1 MKLTNIVL
9 AALTAML
16 VLNSCKKD
24 DVNVPGDGGV
34 QGDARLNISLKV
46 SGEATKAVD
55 PEQQEGEAVVNNVTV
70 IVFNE
75 TGTQLLATPFRE
87 NVSTTDETI
96 SILNIPVQSTIAR
109 IVIVANTP
117 ENAFANLTSYADMQ
131 SRLAQLA
138 DQAVANLTMS
148 SQVIVSKTALLAGDN
163 YLGYTSQ
170 GTENINGISE
180 PLELTRLVARVDLKN
195 VKTSFT
201 GADLQGKSVRI
212 DGISLR
218 NVKTASHFFSED
230 YWGVV
235 MADGNL
241 FAGDFPVPVAD
252 NKKRISNGNP
262 QTDICRVYVMENQP
276 ANPDDLTTLVIK
288 ATLVD
293 DASGLDFGGQK
304 EFTSVINLNG
314 VVAEGDAHKY
324 VKRNYVY
331 RLNVNFTDN
340 SFSDQVGSMVVS
352 VEVVAWGGVNHQHP
366 VID

>member
-1 MKLTNIVL
+1 MKLTNILL
-9 AALTAML
+9 AALTAIL
-16 VLNSCKKD
+16 ILNSCKKD
-24 DVNVPGDGGV
+24 DVNVFGTGGV
-34 QGDARLNISLKV
+34 EGDARLNISLKV

-70 IVFNE
+70 VVFNE

-87 NVSTTDETI
+87 NVSTTDGTI
-96 SILNIPVQSTIAR
+96 SILNIPAQSTIAR

-117 ENAFANLTSYADMQ
+117 ENAFANLTSYTDMQ

-148 SQVIVSKTALLAGDN
+148 SQVIVSEAALLAGDN

-170 GTENINGISE
+170 GAENINGISE

-201 GADLQGKSVRI
+201 SANLQGKSVRI
-212 DGISLR
+212 DEISLQ

-235 MADGNL
+235 MATGNL
-241 FAGDFPVPVAD
+241 STEDYPVSIAD
-252 NKKRISNGNP
+252 NKKMISNGNP
-262 QTDICRVYVMENQP
+262 QTDVCRVYVMENQP
-276 ANPDDLTTLVIK
+276 ADQNNSTTLVIK

-293 DASGLDFGGQK
+293 NASGLDFGSQK
-304 EFTSVINLNG
+304 KFASVINLNG

-331 RLNVNFTDN
+331 RLNVNFTDS
-340 SFSDQVGSMVVS
+340 SFSDQVGNMVVN